1 MSRDGVIFGIAG
13 TCFGLILGWIIG
25 SQQAGPRPVT
35 SAPQTAQSAPAANAQ
50 PTPPPID
57 LQRASALEQQAKA
70 APADAAV
77 RGELGNLYF
86 DGQRFDLAIP
96 WYEAA
101 YKLDP
106 KNINVSTDLAVSYY
120 YTEQPDKALAQ
131 IDKSLAL
138 DPKHATTLL
147 NQGIIRAFGKQ
158 DFPGAIESW
167 DKVISYAPNSQ
178 EAAKARTLKEAHG
191 SQATTAPGAGST
203 TGRGGR
209 GGL

>member
-1 MSRDGVIFGIAG
+1 MTREGVIYGIAG

-25 SQQAGPRPVT
+25 SQQAGPRPVAT
-35 SAPQTAQSAPAANAQ
+35 AAPAATQSAPAPAGNAAA
-50 PTPPPID
+50 PPPID
-57 LQRASALEQQAKA
+57 LQRASTLEQQAKG
-70 APADAAV
+70 APAAAAV
-77 RGELGNLYF
+77 RAELGNLYF

-120 YTEQPDKALAQ
+120 YTEQADKALAQ
-131 IDKSLAL
+131 LDKSLAL

-147 NQGIIRAFGKQ
+147 NQGIVRAFGKQ
-158 DFPGAIESW
+158 DFKGAIESW
-167 DKVISYAPNSQ
+167 DKVISYAPNSS

-191 SQATTAPGAGST
+191 SAATGGT
-203 TGRGGR
+203 GGR

>member
-1 MSRDGVIFGIAG
+1 
-13 TCFGLILGWIIG
+13 LILGWIIG
-25 SQQAGPRPVT
+25 SQQAGTRPAAV
-35 SAPQTAQSAPAANAQ
+35 APPPAQSAPAANAQ

-57 LQRASALEQQAKA
+57 LQRAAALEQQAKA
-70 APADAAV
+70 APTDAAV
-77 RGELGNLYF
+77 RAELGNLYF
-86 DGQRFDLAIP
+86 DGQRFDLALP

-138 DPKHATTLL
+138 DSKHATTLL

-158 DFPGAIESW
+158 DFAGALESW
-167 DKVISYAPNSQ
+167 DKVIAYAPNSQ

-191 SQATTAPGAGST
+191 SAATTAPGAGAT

-209 GGL
+209 GGF

>member
-1 MSRDGVIFGIAG
+1 MTREGVIFGIAG

-25 SQQAGPRPVT
+25 SQQGGPRPLT
-35 SAPQTAQSAPAANAQ
+35 GAAPVAQSAPAPAGQ
-50 PTPPPID
+50 PAPPPID

-70 APADAAV
+70 APADAIIRAD
-77 RGELGNLYF
+77 LGNLYF

-96 WYEAA
+96 WYEASH
-101 YKLDP
+101 KIDP

-138 DPKHATTLL
+138 DSKHVTTLL

-158 DFPGAIESW
+158 DFTGAIESW
-167 DKVISYAPNSQ
+167 DKVITYAPNSP

-191 SQATTAPGAGST
+191 SAATTGAG
-203 TGRGGR
+203 GGR

>member
-1 MSRDGVIFGIAG
+1 MTREGVIFGIAG
-13 TCFGLILGWIIG
+13 SCFGLILGWILG
-25 SQQAGPRPVT
+25 SQQGGTRPMSAG
-35 SAPQTAQSAPAANAQ
+35 APAAQSAPAAANNQ
-50 PTPPPID
+50 PAPPPID
-57 LQRASALEQQAKA
+57 LQRATALEQQAKTQ
-70 APADAAV
+70 PADAAV

-96 WYEAA
+96 WYEASF
-101 YKLDP
+101 KLDP

-131 IDKSLAL
+131 IDRSLAL

-158 DFPGAIESW
+158 NFTGAVESW
-167 DKVISYAPNSQ
+167 DKVISYAPNSPD
-178 EAAKARTLKEAHG
+178 AAKARTLKEAHA
-191 SQATTAPGAGST
+191 SAATTGAAAGA
-203 TGRGGR
+203 GR